1 MANEM
6 DIGFMTNSERH
17 FFKSAYNYFFVFI
30 NLKSASYLFGEGGG
44 VYLQPATHCFS
55 STELEF
61 QSTLI

>member
-6 DIGFMTNSERH
+6 DIGRKT

-30 NLKSASYLFGEGGG
+30 NLKSASCLFGEGGG